1 MRIRLILLE
10 IIAIIMQAESGKSHM
25 KKTGHIGWIAVVIGW
40 FAAAGAMA
48 SVQSPGFIDATP
60 ISLGGD
66 DALID
71 AQALVD
77 FGELP
82 VENYF
87 FTRQTNASL
96 VWDGTA
102 SFSIR
107 TLSDEPAFAVFRT
120 NTIEELEQYLR
131 VFDTD
136 INALTVLGVRQYQQH
151 RIEESIASLRTV
163 RKLQPSD
170 VRSGELFS
178 GILLQ
183 TNDLALIID
192 EVRTTLDQ
200 LPDNPVVRYN
210 LACAYAR
217 MNDVD
222 NAFHHLNVL
231 YQSNW
236 SDLVHHLIDP
246 DLNNLMG
253 HPRFV
258 EFQNVL
264 LQKYRSELNQ
274 TLLDAIF
281 APKL

>member
-1 MRIRLILLE
+1 M
-10 IIAIIMQAESGKSHM
+10 
-25 KKTGHIGWIAVVIGW
+25 AVVTGW
-40 FAAAGAMA
+40 LGVVGALA
-48 SVQSPGFIDATP
+48 SVNPSGFIDATP
-60 ISLGGD
+60 ISLGETD
-66 DALID
+66 SLID

-96 VWDGTA
+96 VWDGA
-102 SFSIR
+102 ANFSIR
-107 TLSDEPAFAVFRT
+107 TLAEEPAFAVFRT

-131 VFDTD
+131 VFNTD
-136 INALTVLGVRQYQQH
+136 INALTVLGVRLYQNL
-151 RIEESIASLRTV
+151 RTEESIDVMRTV
-163 RKLQPSD
+163 RNLQPSD

-183 TNDLALIID
+183 TNDLASVID
-192 EVRTTLDQ
+192 EVRTTLDH
-200 LPDNPVVRYN
+200 LPENPIVRYN

-231 YQSNW
+231 YQSRW
-236 SDLVHHLIDP
+236 SDLVHHLNDP
-246 DLNNLMG
+246 DLDNLLAY
-253 HPRFV
+253 PRFV

-264 LQKYRSELNQ
+264 MLQYRSELNQ
-274 TLLDAIF
+274 TLLDSIF
-281 APKL
+281 APKLWNRFTKGFPLLK